1 VPDAHPESTPQ
12 YRANHPKEQA
22 TNTLQTAYRAT
33 PRDFTALT
41 QIIQSGDTLY
51 TQTGTAT
58 HKWTVTDHRSATS
71 NAPMVTPDGG
81 TALIAIHQLLARC
94 GAIYTQPPTQP

>member
-41 QIIQSGDTLY
+41 QIVQSGDTLY
-51 TQTGTAT
+51 TQTGAAT
-58 HKWTVTDHRSATS
+58 QKWTVTDHRSATS